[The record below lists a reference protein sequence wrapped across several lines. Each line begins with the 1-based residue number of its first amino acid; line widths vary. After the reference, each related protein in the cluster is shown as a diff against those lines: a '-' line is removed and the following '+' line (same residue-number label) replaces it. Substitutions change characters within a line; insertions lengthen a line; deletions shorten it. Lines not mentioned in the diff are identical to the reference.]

1 MLKIFK
7 SSILKLYLKVLKVV
21 KGMWH
26 NCYFLERYFQSKK
39 NPLKLSTKITNP
51 NHEQDTSAPETEFLW
66 KVTKQDSS
74 MQHTETYPDREPPD
88 VSSCSQGLCSL
99 LLGHFCDEILSR
111 VGGLCL
117 ESCPDCSGNLSVLII
132 YIFTR
137 IIDHAY
143 SNIVTGFLFTKWEI
157 RVIW

>member
-1 MLKIFK
+1 MAELLFLGKI
-7 SSILKLYLKVLKVV
+7 LP
-21 KGMWH
+21 
-26 NCYFLERYFQSKK
+26 NEE

-51 NHEQDTSAPETEFLW
+51 NHEQDTSDHGNELLW
-66 KVTKQDSS
+66 KVTEQGSP
-74 MQHTETYPDREPPD
+74 MQHTETYPDREPPN

-117 ESCPDCSGNLSVLII
+117 KSCPDCSGDLSVLIT